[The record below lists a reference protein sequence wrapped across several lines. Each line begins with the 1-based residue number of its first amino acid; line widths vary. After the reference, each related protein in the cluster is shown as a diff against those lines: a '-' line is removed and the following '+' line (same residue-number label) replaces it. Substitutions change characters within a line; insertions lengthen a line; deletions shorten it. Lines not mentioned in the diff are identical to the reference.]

1 MQTFVPRRKTDFL
14 LLWAKQNPL
23 TESTLCKRVLF
34 CVSLKAIRSPQK
46 RLLLAKKFV
55 DKKKQA
61 ATLFAHMCA
70 PVPQNSTNLAEYG
83 DEKELTQD
91 RKMLG

>member
-1 MQTFVPRRKTDFL
+1 MCVIKSNPVSAKKTAF
-14 LLWAKQNPL
+14 
-23 TESTLCKRVLF
+23 S
-34 CVSLKAIRSPQK
+34 
-46 RLLLAKKFV
+46 KKFV

-61 ATLFAHMCA
+61 VTLFAHMCA